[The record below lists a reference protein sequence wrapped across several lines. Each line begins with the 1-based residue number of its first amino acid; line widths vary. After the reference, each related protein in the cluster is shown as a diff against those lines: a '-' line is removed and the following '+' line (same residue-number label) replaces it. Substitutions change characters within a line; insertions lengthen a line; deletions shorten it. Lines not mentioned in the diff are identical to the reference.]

1 MIRFSSQPAW
11 WPAAR
16 QQQLVQGSAPD
27 VDANEPSALVIA
39 MAMLGVLVC
48 MIPLGVFAFLGLGER
63 ALLGTTGLVLSLLVL
78 AAGGALL
85 RKTEQAF
92 LSCTALVLWALGC
105 ALLLIN
111 LGSDQF
117 ESRDGALVLCA
128 LAAALQVLGAWL
140 ARPRWIQA
148 IMGVF
153 WAVAV
158 YGLCMLL
165 QSYVPWLL
173 VLRLDCLVLA
183 LLWWCWLKAEP
194 ARLARPQHWYS
205 QTRWAVFAD
214 AAMVGV
220 LLSIGAGF
228 YESAWLDIAGHRVW
242 SQGWEDGFNWVFVA
256 TRWLSAAT
264 ALAGV
269 ALLLRSW
276 RSRGLPQPVLAMALL
291 AGVLLAVCAWFSPSL
306 GDVVLIAAAALFG
319 ARWRIALLCAVLGL
333 VTLGKFYYALHWP
346 LAIKGLGLAA
356 LGAVLLVGLLL
367 LRKRSAT
374 AVAAVQETKP
384 SKAPLG
390 WVLLGALLVFG
401 LVNWDV
407 RGKEQVIAHG
417 QRILVPLVPVDPR
430 SLMQGDYMDLRFELP
445 AQVENGLAEVLGPSA
460 TVRAMV
466 DAQGRARVTALA
478 DERQPA
484 KAGEIS
490 LPLKRLKGRWV
501 LVTDA
506 YFFPEGQGEHFAAGR
521 YGNFRVLPDGRAL
534 LVGLADAQGQA
545 IQPLPGGS
553 IWESR
558 PAQQRLRED
567 APPVDAV
574 PEPTLDPVDPESA
587 PQAERPAS
595 AATQEQPLKAE
606 EAARRATEEAQ
617 KAAAAL
623 EKQ

>member
-16 QQQLVQGSAPD
+16 QQQLVQGNAPD
-27 VDANEPSALVIA
+27 ADANEPSALVIA

-63 ALLGTTGLVLSLLVL
+63 ALLGTTGLLISLLVL

-111 LGSDQF
+111 LGADQF

-148 IMGVF
+148 IMGVL

-165 QSYVPWLL
+165 QSYAPWLL

-183 LLWWCWLKAEP
+183 VLWWWWLKAEP

-228 YESAWLDIAGHRVW
+228 YESAWLDIAGQRAW

-264 ALAGV
+264 ALVGV

-276 RSRGLPQPVLAMALL
+276 RSRGLPQAALAMVLL
-291 AGVLLAVCAWFSPSL
+291 AGVLLAVCTWFSPSL

-333 VTLGKFYYALHWP
+333 VTLGKFYYALYWP
-346 LAIKGLGLAA
+346 LAIKGLGLA
-356 LGAVLLVGLLL
+356 LMGAVLLVGLLL

-374 AVAAVQETKP
+374 TVAVVQETKA
-384 SKAPLG
+384 SKAPLAG
-390 WVLLGALLVFG
+390 VLLGALLVFG

-417 QRILVPLVPVDPR
+417 QRILVPLAPVDPR
-430 SLMQGDYMDLRFELP
+430 SLMQGDYMDLRFDLPPQVTDELISLM
-445 AQVENGLAEVLGPSA
+445 GSTA
-460 TVRAMV
+460 TVRATV
-466 DAQGRARVTALA
+466 DGQGVATVTALA
-478 DERQPA
+478 DARKPLQAAEVL
-484 KAGEIS
+484 
-490 LPLKRLKGRWV
+490 LPLKKLKGRWT

-506 YFFPEGQGEHFAAGR
+506 YFFPEGQGTHFAKGR
-521 YGNFRVLPDGRAL
+521 FGDFRVLPDGRAL
-534 LVGLADAQGQA
+534 LAGLADEQGQV
-545 IQPLPGGS
+545 IKPLPGGS
-553 IWESR
+553 IWERRS
-558 PAQQRLRED
+558 AQQRLSED
-567 APPVDAV
+567 ATEVDLP
-574 PEPTLDPVDPESA
+574 PEPTLDSVEPVESEPA
-587 PQAERPAS
+587 P
-595 AATQEQPLKAE
+595 AAQKAE
-606 EAARRATEEAQ
+606 DDAR

-623 EKQ
+623 DKQ